1 MHTIADK
8 IGFFLAR
15 QNHVSSEEREIYS
28 YGAEV
33 ILTTGSF
40 ICIALLVGFAIGRLE
55 ECILFLVAFFPIRSF
70 AGGYHAPTTSMCLVV
85 SIGYMLISFALSTL
99 LTIASLVYVVTAAL
113 IIVFV
118 CAPVVHPNSPHS
130 QNHCKVLRI
139 KARAIACMEWGLP
152 LLLCGYYPHV
162 AFVLGATYFIAACS
176 TFVAAVQRR
185 FGIAEYGKE

>member
-1 MHTIADK
+1 MRVLAEK

-40 ICIALLVGFAIGRLE
+40 ICTALLVGFAIGRLE

-70 AGGYHAPTTSMCLVV
+70 AGGYHAPTASMCLVV
-85 SIGYMLISFALSTL
+85 SIGYMLVSFALSTL
-99 LTIASLVYVVTAAL
+99 LTAASLPLLVTAAL
-113 IIVFV
+113 IIVFA
-118 CAPVVHPNSPHS
+118 CAPVIHPNSPHS
-130 QNHCKVLRI
+130 QDHCEVLRFR
-139 KARAIACMEWGLP
+139 ARAIACAEWGLP

-162 AFVLGATYFIAACS
+162 AYALGATYFIAACS
-176 TFVAAVQRR
+176 TFVAAVQQR
-185 FGIAEYGKE
+185 FGIAEYRKE